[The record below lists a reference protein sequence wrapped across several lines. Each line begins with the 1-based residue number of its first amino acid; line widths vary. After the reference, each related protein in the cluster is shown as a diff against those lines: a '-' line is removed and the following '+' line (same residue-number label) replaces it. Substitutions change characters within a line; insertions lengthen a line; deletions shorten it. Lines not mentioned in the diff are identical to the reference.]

1 MSDATVAAFAALL
14 VNTVLCV
21 IFAGTPDSFIISNAI
36 LAAALVLA
44 IKGERHG

>member
-1 MSDATVAAFAALL
+1 MSDATVAAFAALI
-14 VNTVLCV
+14 VNTVLCA
-21 IFAGTPDSFIISNAI
+21 IYAGTPDSFLISNAI